1 IEGRGG
7 PHSPRIVIPVQAGI
21 QSREGHRFVALDPR
35 LRGDDEQGAGEGG
48 MTEPLARTTDLVK
61 CFGDNRALDGV
72 AMAIAPGR
80 ITGLVGPDGAGK
92 TTLIRILAG
101 LMAPSSGTVEM

>member
-1 IEGRGG
+1 
-7 PHSPRIVIPVQAGI
+7 
-21 QSREGHRFVALDPR
+21 
-35 LRGDDEQGAGEGG
+35 
-48 MTEPLARTTDLVK
+48 MTEPLARTADLVK

-101 LMAPSSGTVEM
+101 LMAPSSGTVEMLGGKPGKG